1 LKLYPGYW
9 AFAWL
14 FK

>member
-1 LKLYPGYW
+1 ML

-14 FK
+14 FKWRLRIL